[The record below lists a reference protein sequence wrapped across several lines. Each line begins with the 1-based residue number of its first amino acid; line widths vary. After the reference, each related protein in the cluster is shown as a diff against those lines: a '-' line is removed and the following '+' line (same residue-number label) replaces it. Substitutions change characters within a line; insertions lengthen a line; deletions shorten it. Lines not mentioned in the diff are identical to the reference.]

1 MIIILEKF
9 SFIIGLI
16 INFQLILNLLVRP
29 VFWSTT
35 NTFIGCILTSNFIYL
50 TFQSLLTE
58 ESEIT
63 IPDENLILH
72 YLEYNF
78 SDNYKSLLC
87 SAKYISQFLHG
98 ALTVTLLVGIVFL
111 RSMMVK
117 YADNIRTNNCKAHQ
131 ANLSFIGILVAV
143 FIFTCCLGNIMTF
156 LIYPLPSSEF
166 VLVRNC
172 RGVTFQYESTR
183 YRLWLQI
190 SVIIGRV
197 SYQCRHNG

>member
-1 MIIILEKF
+1 MILILEK
-9 SFIIGLI
+9 IIYLCGLI

-29 VFWSTT
+29 VLWSTT
-35 NTFIGCILTSNFIYL
+35 NTFIGCILTTNLIYL

-98 ALTVTLLVGIVFL
+98 TFTVYILVGIVFM

-117 YADNIRTNNCKAHQ
+117 YADNIQTNNCKAHQ
-131 ANLSFIGILVAV
+131 ARLSFIGILVAV
-143 FIFTCCLGNIMTF
+143 FIFTSCTGVVLTF
-156 LIYPLPSSEF
+156 IIHPLPFSEF

-172 RGVTFQYESTR
+172 RGVTIQYESTR
-183 YRLWLQI
+183 YGMWLRI

-197 SYQCRHNG
+197 SYQGRHNG

>member
-1 MIIILEKF
+1 MILILEK
-9 SFIIGLI
+9 IIYLCGLI

-29 VFWSTT
+29 VLWSTT
-35 NTFIGCILTSNFIYL
+35 NTFIGCILTTNLIYL

-98 ALTVTLLVGIVFL
+98 TFTLTILVGIVFM

-131 ANLSFIGILVAV
+131 ARLSFIGILVAV
-143 FIFTCCLGNIMTF
+143 FIFTSCTGVVLTLI
-156 LIYPLPSSEF
+156 IYPIPSSEF

-172 RGVTFQYESTR
+172 RGVPFQYESTR

>member
-1 MIIILEKF
+1 MILILEKF

-63 IPDENLILH
+63 IPDGNLILH

-87 SAKYISQFLHG
+87 SAKYISQSLHG
-98 ALTVTLLVGIVFL
+98 TFTIYILVGIVFM

-117 YADNIRTNNCKAHQ
+117 YADNIQTNNCKAHQ
-131 ANLSFIGILVAV
+131 ARLSFIGILVAV
-143 FIFTCCLGNIMTF
+143 FIFTSCTGIVLGLI
-156 LIYPLPSSEF
+156 IYPIPSSEF

-172 RGVTFQYESTR
+172 RGVPFQYESTR
-183 YRLWLQI
+183 YGMWLPTAVIMGRQSFI
-190 SVIIGRV
+190 SL
-197 SYQCRHNG
+197 QT

>member
-1 MIIILEKF
+1 MFIILEKF
-9 SFIIGLI
+9 FFICGLI
-16 INFQLILNLLVRP
+16 INFQLILNLLIRP
-29 VFWSTT
+29 VLWSTT
-35 NTFIGCILTSNFIYL
+35 NTFIGCILASNLLYL

-63 IPDENLILH
+63 IPDENIILH

-98 ALTVTLLVGIVFL
+98 TFTVYILVGIVFM

-117 YADNIRTNNCKAHQ
+117 FADNIQTNNCKAHQ
-131 ANLSFIGILVAV
+131 ASLSFIGILVSV
-143 FIFTCCLGNIMTF
+143 FIFTSCTGVVLTLI
-156 LIYPLPSSEF
+156 IYPLPSSEF

-172 RGVTFQYESTR
+172 RAVTFQYESTQ
-183 YRLWLQI
+183 YGMWLPS
-190 SVIIGRV
+190 SVIKGRV
-197 SYQCRHNG
+197 SYQCKHNG